1 MVGKSTKP
9 QDLSSLRIHYE
20 KDELLEQNI
29 GNEPLSLFSQWLD
42 AAKAS
47 EIKEPNAMILST
59 INEGRPSARVVLLK
73 GFDEKGFVF
82 YTNYQSHKASE
93 LAQNSAAAITF
104 FWDALERQ
112 VRIEGNIT
120 KVSSQDSDMYYH
132 SRPRESQIGAWVSNQ
147 SSVISDRNILEEKN
161 EMLVKKFKNVEIIPR
176 PPHWGG
182 YVLLPSSIEFWQGRP
197 SRLHDR
203 IMYTRANE
211 AWKRDRLSP

>member
-9 QDLSSLRIHYE
+9 QDLSSLRIHYV

-29 GNEPLSLFSQWLD
+29 GNEPLSLFSQWID

-59 INEGRPSARVVLLK
+59 INKGKPSARVVFFK

-82 YTNYQSHKASE
+82 FTNYQSHKASE
-93 LAQNSAAAITF
+93 IAQNSAAAITF
-104 FWDALERQ
+104 FWDTLERQ

-120 KVSSQDSDMYYH
+120 KVSSKDSDEYFH

-147 SSVISDRNILEEKN
+147 SSIVSDRTILEEKN
-161 EMLVKKFKNVEIIPR
+161 DMLAKKFEKVEVIPR

-203 IMYTRANE
+203 ILYTWVND